1 MTHAPQSGAPSGAPA
16 IQELFKGKNRELAAE
31 LNAIIGELRDYW
43 PLTVRQTYYQAV
55 SRLLI
60 ANKQSEYRK
69 VSRLLTTLRR
79 HDLLPWHAIEDR
91 TRSTTVKRGMTNV
104 GEYIQSEAQS
114 FLNPD
119 YYGRCYI
126 QDQSVYVEV
135 ATEKDALSSI
145 MSDAVWYFCTRLNIV
160 RGQVSATMVNAMAE
174 RFDKAVMLGK
184 RPVLLYLGDLD
195 PSGVAIPKALVRN
208 MEAWHSVEVELIR
221 VALNPDQV
229 ATYSLP
235 VSLDA
240 AKQDDPNYKAWLAEY
255 GRQAPVEL
263 DALHPRDLTAITTAA
278 LESVYDMSSVDA
290 HKAKEREERELLKQM
305 RARVQDFI
313 AAEWPEVFH
322 DAA

>member
-1 MTHAPQSGAPSGAPA
+1 MTHAPHSGAPSGAPA

-31 LNAIIGELRDYW
+31 LIAIIGELRDYW

-91 TRSTTVKRGMTNV
+91 TRTTFGKRGMPNV
-104 GEYIQSEAQS
+104 GEYIQDAVQS
-114 FLNPD
+114 FLDPD

-126 QDQSVYVEV
+126 QDQPVYVEV

-195 PSGVAIPKALVRN
+195 PSGVAIPKALIRN
-208 MEAWHSVEVELIR
+208 MEEWHSVEVELIR

-229 ATYSLP
+229 TTYSLP

-240 AKQDDPNYKAWLAEY
+240 AKQDDPNYKAWLTEY

>member
-1 MTHAPQSGAPSGAPA
+1 MTHAPHCGAPSGAPA

-31 LNAIIGELRDYW
+31 LIAIIGELRDYW

-195 PSGVAIPKALVRN
+195 PSGVAIPKALIRN

-229 ATYSLP
+229 AAYALP

>member
-1 MTHAPQSGAPSGAPA
+1 MTNAPA
-16 IQELFKGKNRELAAE
+16 IPPELFKGKNRLLAAE
-31 LNAIIGELRDYW
+31 LIAIVGDLRDYW

-60 ANKQSEYRK
+60 ANEQREYRK

-91 TRSTTVKRGMTNV
+91 TRSTTVKRGLSNV
-104 GEYIQSEAQS
+104 GEYIQGAVQS

-126 QDQSVYVEV
+126 QDQAVYVEV
-135 ATEKDALSSI
+135 ATEKDALASI

-184 RPVLLYLGDLD
+184 RPILLYLGDLD
-195 PSGVAIPKALVRN
+195 PSGVAIPKALIRN
-208 MEAWHSVEVELIR
+208 MAEWHSVEVELIR
-221 VALNPDQV
+221 VALNPDQI
-229 ATYSLP
+229 
-235 VSLDA
+235 A
-240 AKQDDPNYKAWLAEY
+240 AYRL
-255 GRQAPVEL
+255 PVEL
-263 DALHPRDLTAITTAA
+263 DALHPRDLTAITEAA
-278 LESVYDMSSVDA
+278 LSSVYDMTSVDA
-290 HKAKEREERELLKQM
+290 HKAKEREERELLRQM
-305 RARVQDFI
+305 RQRVQDFI
-313 AAEWPEVFH
+313 AAEWPGVFH